1 MKTIM
6 ILTMLLLHTFCI
18 AQSEPQIQHSK
29 KELKIVLK
37 KQKSKSKTMEKLAD
51 QRVSFLQRELN
62 LNNYASYQ
70 VKKAIL
76 KYSIQADKVL
86 QSGLSKKEKTKSLSN
101 IIYFQNE
108 EFKKFLTV
116 DQFYR
121 YINLQ

>member
-18 AQSEPQIQHSK
+18 AQSEPQNHYSK

-37 KQKSKSKTMEKLAD
+37 KQKSKSKSLEKLAD

-62 LNNYASYQ
+62 LNNHASYQ

-86 QSGLSKKEKTKSLSN
+86 QSGLPKKEKTKSLSN

-108 EFKKFLTV
+108 EFKRFLTV

-121 YINLQ
+121 YINLK